1 MWANVLTK
9 PKQGGPFCLDRSHL
23 MNVPINYDDDAE
35 RGLKTHPLILPMDER
50 PINPKRIKDQL
61 LKTPIFHSRSVL
73 GIKYPSPMKPVPGT
87 PPLPI
92 TQILTSNRSSPMWAD
107 HVRIPVATK

>member
-1 MWANVLTK
+1 MWADVLTK
-9 PKQGGPFCLDRSHL
+9 PKQGGPFRLDRSHL

-35 RGLKTHPLILPMDER
+35 RLKTHPLLLPLDER
-50 PINPKRIKDQL
+50 PMIPKRIKDRS

-73 GIKYPSPMKPVPGT
+73 GITYPSPMKPVPWT

-92 TQILTSNRSSPMWAD
+92 T
-107 HVRIPVATK
+107 